1 MTPEDSVPIF
11 PSFLSSPCVIIE
23 GLFYLHGIPE
33 REA

>member
-1 MTPEDSVPIF
+1 MIPGESVPIF
-11 PSFLSSPCVIIE
+11 PSFFASPCVIIE